1 MNKVLSR
8 PLFRQAG
15 GPILPPNPGLNAP
28 PANPV
33 PMPPAMPP
41 QMGPAMPP
49 PAMGLTSGAPSPT
62 GQSSPET
69 ALAQAERDAG
79 TEMEQVGAEYLSG
92 VFSGIDSAETAEDLI
107 NALRGDDRPI
117 QSRYQELAMIV
128 GPDDASNTPDSV
140 LALAQ
145 PGIMLAMPEVDSGV
159 GMLVED
165 LASGAEMV
173 TPEGAPTDMGQ
184 GVGGLMMAGAGPMDP
199 GPAPMGDMPMGG
211 APMPM
216 GPEMGMASQGL
227 ATGGPVVKKFQDG
240 LSVNAPGILR
250 DPVTFDQG
258 GSRTR
263 SMSEARKLIQDLAPT
278 VDLRKSFTT
287 NLPLIK
293 DLLINPEQ
301 RSDYNQAVIAGK
313 IAAGALSN
321 IGKNQNLGEAAAGIL
336 MPAVTALP
344 EIAGQNIA
352 TDAAARQAALEL
364 ASDELSAGR
373 TLRST
378 ITGKLIDS
386 ITDKT
391 DIKRDPTLT
400 ATAATAREISIRA
413 NNLMEALKGAN
424 NDIDTFDKIIQNDP
438 KFKEALGSNPSFERI
453 LYKELLPDYEQ
464 NKFSFSESGK
474 EYRGQVSG
482 VAKDLFLKQL
492 AKEVAEITGKKVTE
506 QEALQ
511 VLTVGGSS
519 DGTQDKVIREA
530 VRRTRMYNQFGA
542 VVDAMLSGSLF
553 PRIPP
558 GSEAINL
565 TTDDKNNNAEDS
577 SSSSQRPPSFRNRF
591 RSPPLSRATGGP
603 VIKNFNEGQNVEAEN
618 VAEGPR
624 FEYRDDPEFLRELEN
639 LQTASRQNAQARM
652 LNARGESMADFPE
665 AYGWSGAL
673 KTFVNEIYDVF
684 PFAEQERFPEVRN
697 ARNLM
702 RILDENFVNA
712 RPIITGSQKFAR
724 EGLTSGLK
732 IEERTGYSVPIP
744 DGPFLTGYEAYK
756 RLVTMRND
764 LDRKQIELL
773 SSSKELGLKEED
785 DNRIKQDLQVINDL
799 IGMFDATIIEF
810 EKAEP
815 SYYPN
820 YMKQQGGPSA
830 NIKRS
835 GPEASENNTPTSMP
849 KIDPEILRRR
859 TLEKIRENSQ
869 RN

>member
-49 PAMGLTSGAPSPT
+49 QMGPEMPPVAM
-62 GQSSPET
+62 SPE
-69 ALAQAERDAG
+69 QAGEAAG
-79 TEMEQVGAEYLSG
+79 AEMEQVGAEYLSG

-128 GPDDASNTPDSV
+128 GPEDASNTPDSV

-240 LSVNAPGILR
+240 LSVKASDILR

-263 SMSEARKLIQDLAPT
+263 SISEARKLIQDLAPT

-301 RSDYNQAVIAGK
+301 RSDYNQAVIAGR

-321 IGKNQNLGEAAAGIL
+321 IGKKQNLGEAAAGIL

-352 TDAAARQAALEL
+352 TDAAARQAALKL

-391 DIKRDPTLT
+391 DLTRDPTLST
-400 ATAATAREISIRA
+400 KAATARKLSMKT
-413 NNLMEALKGAN
+413 NSLMEGLIEAN
-424 NDIDTFDKIIQNDP
+424 NDIDEFDKIIQNDP
-438 KFKEALGSNPSFERI
+438 NWNTDKVKEKLGSKPSFEEI
-453 LYKELLPDYEQ
+453 LYREIIPDYEQ

-492 AKEVAEITGKKVTE
+492 AREVAEVAEKAGEKVTE

-511 VLTVGGSS
+511 VLTVGGPG

-530 VRRTRMYNQFGA
+530 VRRTRMYGRFG
-542 VVDAMLSGSLF
+542 VVDAMLSGFLF

-565 TTDDKNNNAEDS
+565 TTDDKNNNAKDS
-577 SSSSQRPPSFRNRF
+577 SSSSQRPPSFRSRF
-591 RSPPLSRATGGP
+591 QGPPISRATGGP

-624 FEYRDDPEFLRELEN
+624 FEYRDSPDFLRELEN
-639 LQTASRQNAQARM
+639 LQIASRQNAQARM

-673 KTFVNEIYDVF
+673 KTFANEISDIL
-684 PFAEQERFPEVRN
+684 PFKEQEFFPEVRN

-702 RILDENFVNA
+702 RILDENFINA

-756 RLVTMRND
+756 RLVAMRND

-815 SYYPN
+815 SYYRN

-835 GPEASENNTPTSMP
+835 GPETSENNTPTNMP
-849 KIDPEILRRR
+849 KIDPEILRQR
-859 TLEKIRENSQ
+859 TLEKIKENSQ

>member
-41 QMGPAMPP
+41 QMGPEMPP
-49 PAMGLTSGAPSPT
+49 VAM
-62 GQSSPET
+62 SPE
-69 ALAQAERDAG
+69 QAGEAAG
-79 TEMEQVGAEYLSG
+79 AEMEQVGAEYLSG

-128 GPDDASNTPDSV
+128 GPEDASNTPDSV

-199 GPAPMGDMPMGG
+199 GPAPMGDMPMG
-211 APMPM
+211 
-216 GPEMGMASQGL
+216 PEMGMASQGL

-240 LSVNAPGILR
+240 LSVKASDILR

-263 SMSEARKLIQDLAPT
+263 SISEARKLIQDLAPN

-301 RSDYNQAVIAGK
+301 RSDYNQAVIAGRM
-313 IAAGALSN
+313 AAGALSN
-321 IGKNQNLGEAAAGIL
+321 IGKKQNLGEAAAGIL

-352 TDAAARQAALEL
+352 TDAAARQAALKL

-391 DIKRDPTLT
+391 DLTRDPTLST
-400 ATAATAREISIRA
+400 KAATARKISMKT
-413 NNLMEALKGAN
+413 NSLMEGLKEAN

-438 KFKEALGSNPSFERI
+438 NWNTDDVKEKLGSKPSFEEI
-453 LYKELLPDYEQ
+453 LYREIIPDYEQ
-464 NKFSFSESGK
+464 NKFSFSESGEK
-474 EYRGQVSG
+474 YRGQVSG

-492 AKEVAEITGKKVTE
+492 AREVAEETGQKVTE

-511 VLTVGGSS
+511 VLTVGGPG

-530 VRRTRMYNQFGA
+530 VRRTRMYGRFGA
-542 VVDAMLSGSLF
+542 VVDAMLSGFLF

-558 GSEAINL
+558 GSEADPGSL
-565 TTDDKNNNAEDS
+565 VTTNVPSDDKNNNAEDS
-577 SSSSQRPPSFRNRF
+577 SSSSQRPPSFRSRF
-591 RSPPLSRATGGP
+591 QSPPISRATGGP

-624 FEYRDDPEFLRELEN
+624 FEYRDSPDFLRELEN
-639 LQTASRQNAQARM
+639 LQTAARQNAQARM
-652 LNARGESMADFPE
+652 LNARGESLADFSE

-673 KTFVNEIYDVF
+673 KTFVNEISDIF
-684 PFAEQERFPEVRN
+684 PFKEQEVFPEVRN

-702 RILDENFVNA
+702 RILDENFINA

-785 DNRIKQDLQVINDL
+785 NNRIKQDLQVINDL
-799 IGMFDATIIEF
+799 VGMFDATIIEF

-815 SYYPN
+815 SYYRN

-835 GPEASENNTPTSMP
+835 KPEASENNTPTNMP

-859 TLEKIRENSQ
+859 TLEKIKENSQ

>member
-1 MNKVLSR
+1 
-8 PLFRQAG
+8 
-15 GPILPPNPGLNAP
+15 
-28 PANPV
+28 
-33 PMPPAMPP
+33 
-41 QMGPAMPP
+41 
-49 PAMGLTSGAPSPT
+49 
-62 GQSSPET
+62 
-69 ALAQAERDAG
+69 
-79 TEMEQVGAEYLSG
+79 
-92 VFSGIDSAETAEDLI
+92 
-107 NALRGDDRPI
+107 
-117 QSRYQELAMIV
+117 MIV
-128 GPDDASNTPDSV
+128 GPEDASNTPDSV

-250 DPVTFDQG
+250 DPITFDQG

-263 SMSEARKLIQDLAPT
+263 SISDARKLIQDLAPT

-301 RSDYNQAVIAGK
+301 RSDYNQAVIAGQ

-352 TDAAARQAALEL
+352 TDAAARQAALKL

-386 ITDKT
+386 ITDKK

-413 NNLMEALKGAN
+413 NNLMEALKRAN
-424 NDIDTFDKIIQNDP
+424 NNIDDFDKIIQNDP

-492 AKEVAEITGKKVTE
+492 AKEVTEVAKEAGEKVTE
-506 QEALQ
+506 KEALQ

-558 GSEAINL
+558 GAEVINL
-565 TTDDKNNNAEDS
+565 TSDDINNK
-577 SSSSQRPPSFRNRF
+577 SSSQRPPSAEDSSFRNRF
-591 RSPPLSRATGGP
+591 QSRIFRATGGP

-618 VAEGPR
+618 VSEGPR
-624 FEYRDDPEFLRELEN
+624 FEYRDSPEFIRELEN

-673 KTFVNEIYDVF
+673 KTFANEISDIL
-684 PFAEQERFPEVRN
+684 PFKEQEFFPEVRN

-702 RILDENFVNA
+702 RILDENFINA

-744 DGPFLTGYEAYK
+744 DGPFLTGFEAYK
-756 RLVTMRND
+756 RLVAMRND
-764 LDRKQIELL
+764 LDRKQVELL

-815 SYYPN
+815 SYYRN
-820 YMKQQGGPSA
+820 YMKQQGGPSV
-830 NIKRS
+830 NVKGS
-835 GPEASENNTPTSMP
+835 GPETSENNTPTNMP
-849 KIDPEILRRR
+849 KIDPKILRQR